1 MSVTKNLYLD
11 QGADFSTQLTVVNSA
26 TAAPIDLTGYAV
38 TAQMSKYFGSSTAY
52 NLPILITDPLVGAI
66 SFQIPSAVSVLYPAG
81 AHFYDIEMTDPS
93 GEKTRVFEGVIVI
106 RPRIART
113 V

>member
-11 QGADFSTQLTVVNSA
+11 QGADFSTRLTVVDSA
-26 TAAPIDLTGYAV
+26 AAAPIDLTGYAV
-38 TAQMSKYFGSSTAY
+38 TAQMSKYFGSSTTY

-66 SFQIPSAVSVLYPAG
+66 RFNIPSAVSELYPAG
-81 AHFYDIEMTDPS
+81 AHFYDVEITDPA

-106 RPRIART
+106 RPRIARS